1 MFKLTKFT
9 YFCNQ
14 AYLFIGL
21 SLITTSFNVFPS
33 ANNALLSNNT
43 IEFKNS
49 TYKKYEQGSEQL
61 AIKSIRGNI
70 NLRNKAIN
78 LMDEVEGKF
87 SLDGKTVSLR
97 SESLSGNLLN
107 KSIVSKEKVL
117 FSNNNIEIISSSMEI
132 TQNQPEGV
140 KILFMDANLGNINS
154 KSNLRQGKANKIEF
168 FPAKDLIFMKGNTEL
183 YQENMKIISDEI
195 YYDLDQDTILK
206 SLNSKIIQ
214 NK

>member
-195 YYDLDQDTILK
+195 HYDLNEDRILK
-206 SLNSKIIQ
+206 SVNSKII
-214 NK
+214 NN

>member
-1 MFKLTKFT
+1 LFKLTKFT

>member
-195 YYDLDQDTILK
+195 YYDLNEDRILK
-206 SLNSKIIQ
+206 SVNSKII
-214 NK
+214 NN

>member
-1 MFKLTKFT
+1 MTKFT

-168 FPAKDLIFMKGNTEL
+168 FPAKDLIFMEGNTEL

-195 YYDLDQDTILK
+195 HYDLNEDRILK
-206 SLNSKIIQ
+206 SVNSKII
-214 NK
+214 NN

>member
-87 SLDGKTVSLR
+87 SLDGKTVSLK

>member
-33 ANNALLSNNT
+33 ANNTLLSNNT

-214 NK
+214 NQ

>member
-33 ANNALLSNNT
+33 ANNTLLSNNT

-61 AIKSIRGNI
+61 VIKSTRGNI

>member
-9 YFCNQ
+9 YIFNQ

>member
-1 MFKLTKFT
+1 MTKFT

-87 SLDGKTVSLR
+87 SLDGKTVSLK

-214 NK
+214 NQ

>member
-1 MFKLTKFT
+1 MTKFT

>member
-9 YFCNQ
+9 YIFNQ

-21 SLITTSFNVFPS
+21 SLITNSFNVFPS
-33 ANNALLSNNT
+33 ANSPLLSNNT

-61 AIKSIRGNI
+61 AIKFIRGNI

-78 LMDEVEGKF
+78 LMGEVEGKF

-117 FSNNNIEIISSSMEI
+117 FSTNDIEIISSSMEI
-132 TQNQPEGV
+132 TQTQPEGV
-140 KILFMDANLGNINS
+140 KILFTNANFGNMNS
-154 KSNLRQGKANKIEF
+154 KSNIREGRANKIQF
-168 FPAKDLIFMKGNTEL
+168 FPAKDLIFMEGNTEL
-183 YQENMKIISDEI
+183 YQENMKIISDEVH
-195 YYDLDQDTILK
+195 YDLNEDRILK
-206 SLNSKIIQ
+206 SVNSKII
-214 NK
+214 NN

>member
-61 AIKSIRGNI
+61 VIKSTRGNI

-78 LMDEVEGKF
+78 LMGEVEGKF